1 MPNFAST
8 TKRNEKMN
16 KQKIIQHHKWL
27 GLVVG
32 FFLLMFCV
40 SGILLNH
47 RNLILNAN
55 VSRSL
60 LPSRYEYR
68 DWNGGLLRG
77 TVRIDSAFAAKIAPI
92 DGKRLPSVLIYGASG
107 LFVAD
112 STATAIA
119 DFNDGLPM
127 GADYRLIRNTL
138 FVGSSQAKAL
148 FAVSPFALYRYGE
161 HGTWHKQPLALSDT
175 DERLTDIAAHGD
187 TLVVLSRSHVY
198 IATAPYTAFRRIALP
213 APAHYKERTTAFRTI
228 WLLHSGELFG
238 TVGKLVVDAI
248 AVVIVVLILTGFVF
262 FVMKKS
268 KRRWRNKGLQM
279 KHTLLWHD
287 LVGRK
292 TIVATVLL
300 CATGWC
306 LRPPVMVLL
315 ALTKTPTIPFTTQS
329 SPNPWHDRLRMIRHD
344 AAMGDWLLS
353 ASDGMYALGTT
364 INAPR
369 PTLLASAPPTHVMG
383 MNVWQQRADG
393 CWLCG
398 SFSGMHVWNR
408 ERGTATDYFTGQPSP
423 KTTGA
428 PFGKRAVAGYSA
440 DIRVQGTKKSAT
452 EIVTDYYEGTTAIAQ
467 PERLGRLPMSLWN
480 VALEVHSARIYMPNT
495 ATYVFVFLVGIAAVW
510 CLWTGWRMRLG
521 SGRKR

>member
-1 MPNFAST
+1 MQSQQNMT
-8 TKRNEKMN
+8 KMN
-16 KQKIIQHHKWL
+16 KQKLIKHHQWF

-47 RNLILNAN
+47 RSLILNAN

-77 TVRIDSAFAAKIAPI
+77 TVPIDSAFAAKCVPT
-92 DGKRLPSVLIYGASG
+92 DSKRLPSVLIYGASG

-112 STATAIA
+112 SAATEVA
-119 DFNDGLPM
+119 DFNDGLPS
-127 GADYRLIRNTL
+127 GADYRLIRNAL
-138 FVGSSQAKAL
+138 FVGSTQVKTL
-148 FAVSPFALYRYGE
+148 FAVSPFALYRYGA
-161 HGTWHKQPLALSDT
+161 HGTWHKQPIVLAD
-175 DERLTDIAAHGD
+175 DNERLTDIAAHSD

-198 IATAPYTAFRRIALP
+198 IATAPYTTFRCIALS
-213 APAHYKERTTAFRTI
+213 APARYKERTTVFRTI

-238 TVGKLVVDAI
+238 TVGKLFVDAI

-262 FVMKKS
+262 FVMKKTR
-268 KRRWRNKGLQM
+268 RRWRNKGLQM

-287 LVGRK
+287 HVGRK

-329 SPNPWHDRLRMIRHD
+329 SDNPWHDRLRMIRYD
-344 AAMGDWLLS
+344 NTANDWLLS
-353 ASDGMYALGTT
+353 ASDGIYALGAA
-364 INAPR
+364 IDAPR
-369 PTLLASAPPTHVMG
+369 PTLIESAPPTNVMG
-383 MNVWQQRADG
+383 MNVWQQRTDG
-393 CWLCG
+393 SWLCG

-408 ERGTATDYFTGQPSP
+408 EKAIAVDYFTGKPSP
-423 KTTGA
+423 KKMGA
-428 PFGKRAVAGYSA
+428 PFGARAVAGYSA
-440 DIRVQGTKKSAT
+440 DFRVPSTKKSAT
-452 EIVTDYYEGTTAIAQ
+452 DIVTDYYEGTTAIAQ

-495 ATYVFVFLVGIAAVW
+495 ATYVFVFLIGIAAVW
-510 CLWTGWRMRLG
+510 CLWTGWRTRLG
-521 SGRKR
+521 GGRKH